1 MVSWTTPAD
10 VRAAVRKKWD
20 SGELLRRYGSGEEWV
35 PLRFAVRGP
44 QPGEI
49 GELFTEVR
57 SWAAEWARAPM
68 RVEYKR
74 VGGRHFGVNEI
85 PCRAWLD
92 SPSDAWAL
100 LGTGR
105 EVRSLASLLATGE
118 AERVGGWVARNPMKA
133 LAVRDRWDRLLAV
146 VRWIDERQRAGMYLR
161 QVDVPGVDTKF
172 IEANQ
177 GVLRGLLDLRL
188 PASRISLGESDFAGR
203 YGFRRKPALVR
214 FRVAEGFC
222 GFSELSV
229 RASEFTSAPSGV
241 RRVYVIENEITYLA
255 FPLPAG
261 TMVIWGQGYAV
272 GVLESLTWLA
282 ELEVVYWGDID
293 THGFAILDGLR
304 AKFPHVSSMLMDRA
318 TLAAHRAHWGTEEVP
333 AVKALDRLT
342 AEESALYSE
351 LTESHVRL
359 EQERVRFSAIA
370 VALDESPSRGRPGI
384 VRSNR
389 RY

>member
-1 MVSWTTPAD
+1 VVSWTTPGD

-74 VGGRHFGVNEI
+74 VGGRHIGANEI

-92 SPSDAWAL
+92 SPADAWAL

-105 EVRSLASLLATGE
+105 EVSELTALLAAAR
-118 AERVGGWVARNPMKA
+118 AEEVGGWVERYPLRA

-146 VRWIDERQRAGMYLR
+146 VRWIDERQRPGMYLR

-172 IEANQ
+172 IEANR
-177 GVLRGLLDLRL
+177 GVLAGLLDLRL
-188 PASRISLGESDFAGR
+188 PASRIDLDASDFAAR
-203 YGFRRKPALVR
+203 YGFRRKPALIR
-214 FRVAEGFC
+214 FRVSDGCF

-229 RASEFTSAPSGV
+229 RAREFTSAPAGI

-255 FPLPAG
+255 FPVPSEA
-261 TMVIWGQGYAV
+261 MVIWGQGYAV
-272 GVLESLTWLA
+272 GVLEPLTWLA
-282 ELEVVYWGDID
+282 EFEVVYWGDID

-304 AKFPHVSSMLMDRA
+304 AKFPHVSSILMDRA
-318 TLAAHRAHWGTEEVP
+318 TLEAHRAHWGTEEVP
-333 AVKALDRLT
+333 AAKALSRLT
-342 AEESALYSE
+342 VSESSLCAE
-351 LTESHVRL
+351 LTGSHVRL

-370 VALDESPSRGRPGI
+370 GALNADIR
-384 VRSNR
+384 
-389 RY
+389 

>member
-1 MVSWTTPAD
+1 MASWTTPAD

-20 SGELLRRYGSGEEWV
+20 SGELLRRYGAGEEWV

-44 QPGEI
+44 QPAEI
-49 GELFTEVR
+49 GERFTEVR

-85 PCRAWLD
+85 PCRAWVD
-92 SPSDAWAL
+92 TPDDAWSL
-100 LGTGR
+100 LGTAGQ
-105 EVRSLASLLATGE
+105 VRALASLLAAAE
-118 AERVGGWVARNPMKA
+118 AERVSGWVVRNPLKA
-133 LAVRDRWDRLLAV
+133 LALRDRWDRLLAV
-146 VRWIDERQRAGMYLR
+146 VRWIDERQRPGMYLR

-172 IEANQ
+172 IEANR
-177 GVLRGLLDLRL
+177 GVLAGLLDLRL
-188 PASRISLGESDFAGR
+188 PSSRVDLDTSDFAGR

-255 FPLPAG
+255 FPIPAG
-261 TMVIWGQGYAV
+261 AMVIWGQGYAV
-272 GVLESLTWLA
+272 GVLEPLTWLA
-282 ELEVVYWGDID
+282 GLEVVYWGDID

-304 AKFPHVSSMLMDRA
+304 AKFPLVPSMLMDRA
-318 TLAAHRAHWGTEEVP
+318 TLTAHRAHWGTEEVP

-342 AEESALYSE
+342 AEESSLYGE
-351 LTESHVRL
+351 LAGSHVRL

-370 VALDESPSRGRPGI
+370 AALSR
-384 VRSNR
+384 
-389 RY
+389 

>member
-1 MVSWTTPAD
+1 VASWTTPGD

-20 SGELLRRYGSGEEWV
+20 SGELLRRYGAEGEWV

-44 QPGEI
+44 QPAEI
-49 GELFTEVR
+49 GERFTEVR

-85 PCRAWLD
+85 PCRAWVD
-92 SPSDAWAL
+92 TPDDAWSL
-100 LGTGR
+100 LGTAGQ
-105 EVRSLASLLATGE
+105 VRSLTELLATAE
-118 AERVGGWVARNPMKA
+118 AERVGGWVVRNPLKA
-133 LAVRDRWDRLLAV
+133 LAMRDRWDRLLAV
-146 VRWIDERQRAGMYLR
+146 VRWIDERQRPGMYLR

-172 IEANQ
+172 IEANR
-177 GVLRGLLDLRL
+177 GVLAGLLDLRL
-188 PASRISLGESDFAGR
+188 PSPRIDLDASDFAGR

-214 FRVAEGFC
+214 FRAAEGFC

-229 RASEFTSAPSGV
+229 RASEFTSAPAGV

-255 FPLPAG
+255 FPVPAAA
-261 TMVIWGQGYAV
+261 MVIWGQGYAV
-272 GVLESLTWLA
+272 GVLEPLTWLA
-282 ELEVVYWGDID
+282 GLEVVYWGDID

-318 TLAAHRAHWGTEEVP
+318 TLTAHRAHWGTEEVP
-333 AVKALDRLT
+333 TAKALERLT
-342 AEESALYSE
+342 ADESSLYGE
-351 LTESHVRL
+351 LAGSHVRL

-370 VALDESPSRGRPGI
+370 AALSG
-384 VRSNR
+384 
-389 RY
+389 